1 MAAPRAQA
9 GSTVRGGRLAVGLA
23 AVAVFGL
30 SWYCLG
36 HWWYAHGRIVDTP
49 FYQSYGLQMRL
60 GAVPYR
66 DFPVEYPPGA
76 LPAFLVPTYF
86 GQPTVLASY
95 ETWFARLML
104 LCGLG
109 GVVFLVLSRASLR
122 AIAFVAVSPLLVGY
136 LIETRFDLWPVLFV
150 SAAIAAFLHDRHRLG
165 WFALALAFTAK
176 LYALVLVPIAAVWTL
191 RRRGRHELT
200 ADLAIFVVT
209 AVAVFAPFALVA
221 PHGLWESLWGQ
232 VSRPI
237 QIESLAGALLASAGH
252 PHEVLSNNSVSLS
265 GHGVL
270 ETLTTVLELGCLVA
284 LWIGFARGQPD
295 EDRFL
300 RFCAGC
306 VAAFVAFG
314 KVLSP
319 QYLIWLVPLVPLLR
333 GRRGLVAS
341 ALLALALV
349 VTQFYFTASRYR
361 AFQTRFDYAWL
372 VLGRDLV
379 LVALLAVVALP
390 AFGRRG
396 LPASPDSAGDAKA
409 VA

>member
-1 MAAPRAQA
+1 MAALRAQA
-9 GSTVRGGRLAVGLA
+9 ESSVRGRRLVGGLLA
-23 AVAVFGL
+23 IAVFGL

-60 GAVPYR
+60 GALPYR
-66 DFPVEYPPGA
+66 DFQPGYPPGA

-86 GQPTVLASY
+86 GQPTILASY
-95 ETWFARLML
+95 AAWFARLML

-109 GVVFLVLSRASLR
+109 CLVFLTLSRASWR
-122 AIAFVAVSPLLVGY
+122 AIGFVAVSPLLVGY

-150 SAAIAAFLHDRHRLG
+150 SAAVAAFLHDRHRLG

-176 LYALVLVPIAAVWTL
+176 LYALVLVPIAVVWTL
-191 RRRGRHELT
+191 RRRGRHEVG
-200 ADLAIFVVT
+200 AGLAIFAVT
-209 AVAVFAPFALVA
+209 AVAVFAPFALLA

-237 QIESLAGALLASAGH
+237 QIESLVGALLSTFGH
-252 PHEVLSNNSVSLS
+252 PHEVLANNSVSLA
-265 GHGVL
+265 GHHTL
-270 ETLTTVLELGCLVA
+270 ETLTTLVELGCLVG
-284 LWIGFARGQPD
+284 LWVGFARGAAD

-300 RFCAGC
+300 RYCAGC

-319 QYLIWLVPLVPLLR
+319 QYLIWLVPLVPLVR

-341 ALLALALV
+341 VCCVSLRFRRPRIPPGTPEQPLVRLRATGAL
-349 VTQFYFTASRYR
+349 RGER
-361 AFQTRFDYAWL
+361 A
-372 VLGRDLV
+372 G
-379 LVALLAVVALP
+379 
-390 AFGRRG
+390 
-396 LPASPDSAGDAKA
+396 
-409 VA
+409 